1 MPTSP
6 TVATVKTG
14 LVTQLTTKLATAGSD
29 GGQVQVSYA
38 WPGPDTKPESVFFG
52 TSSSTGFDSDTTAD
66 YTIPLMQAGRKQR
79 DETYELPLTVWVH
92 RGDLK
97 AADAAIPETRAFVLA
112 GLITDV
118 FVDDPQAGQGA
129 LWFEGSRIEARLFP
143 RETGWA
149 CAMTITI
156 TVHFRLT

>member
-66 YTIPLMQAGRKQR
+66 YTIPLMKAGRKPR
-79 DETYELPLTVWVH
+79 DETYDLPLTVWVF
-92 RGDLK
+92 RGDLNRQGL
-97 AADAAIPETRAFVLA
+97 PSVETRAFVLV

-118 FVDDPQAGQGA
+118 FVDDPQAGQGV
-129 LWFEGSRIEARLFP
+129 LWFEGSRIESRLVPFQ
-143 RETGWA
+143 TGWA
-149 CAMTITI
+149 CA
-156 TVHFRLT
+156 